1 MKKKEKLLID
11 KKECTNC
18 GHILEK
24 DIKVCDECGYDMTM
38 EESLK
43 IYLKKFVKI
52 LNEQTAPLNINL
64 NKKDGKYTKQTPQ
77 VPIDPK
83 TLKPGVYQLNVN
95 ADEGEDYK
103 YDLKNK
109 SLSKTSPVSMDNL
122 KSGDKITVSDEG
134 RKKKVKNKKPNPWAI
149 CTASVGRDDMK
160 KYEKCVMD
168 VKKQHKMDEDLQRLE
183 EYIERLIMDSE
194 VNPKIKKGN
203 FKQFVS
209 KLK

>member
-1 MKKKEKLLID
+1 MKKKNKEKLLID
-11 KKECTNC
+11 KKECSNC

-43 IYLKKFVKI
+43 IYAKKFVKI
-52 LNEQTAPLNINL
+52 LNEQTAPININL
-64 NKKDGKYTKQTPQ
+64 SKRDGKYTKQTPQ
-77 VPIDPK
+77 VPVDPK

-95 ADEGEDYK
+95 TDE
-103 YDLKNK
+103 
-109 SLSKTSPVSMDNL
+109 T
-122 KSGDKITVSDEG
+122 
-134 RKKKVKNKKPNPWAI
+134 KNKKISKKKKNPWAI
-149 CTASVGRDDMK
+149 CTSSVGREDME

-168 VKKQHKMDEDLQRLE
+168 VKKQYRMDEDLQKLE
-183 EYIERLIMDSE
+183 EYIERIIMDSE